1 MIYSDLAVIPKTARF
16 TMSEMFE
23 NAGGIVASARAAGP
37 AIRDPD
43 IGYGNGSTWSG
54 PSASTGD
61 TEFAELHIE
70 DQDLPAKS
78 GHLDW
83 RASLNFD
90 SLEATVRID
99 PGLHRVP
106 DARRKF

>member
-1 MIYSDLAVIPKTARF
+1 MRTSDMGT
-16 TMSEMFE
+16 
-23 NAGGIVASARAAGP
+23 
-37 AIRDPD
+37 
-43 IGYGNGSTWSG
+43 GSTSSA
-54 PSASTGD
+54 PSASTRDSQFG
-61 TEFAELHIE
+61 ELHIE
-70 DQDLPAKS
+70 DQGFPAKS